1 MLIAFLEKVLESV
14 ETRILLI
21 LNKLKKWWLNFEM
34 ESFTR
39 LLEQYIKP
47 EQLKYDQAMVSKN
60 DMFNSRQQ
68 MAISAGVDSM
78 RVQMVWEP
86 N

>member
-1 MLIAFLEKVLESV
+1 
-14 ETRILLI
+14 
-21 LNKLKKWWLNFEM
+21 M